1 MLYIVA
7 TPIGHLKDIT
17 LRALETLADVD
28 YILAEDTRHSKGLL
42 SHYKISKPLVSYHK
56 FNEASRLDQIVED
69 LQNGKKIALIS
80 DAGSPLIADPGL
92 RLTRRLQDE
101 NLPFTTIPGPS
112 SPIAALQLSGF
123 SCDCFQFRGFAPKKS
138 GSLTTFLQEMASY
151 KGISLFCETS
161 ERLISTLQMIDKL
174 LPHNPLAVMR
184 EITKL
189 HEEVKRGTAKELLKH
204 FTHPKGEIIMAM
216 APLEHPEPV
225 SLDDLEML
233 QEKGLSRRDA
243 VKEMAK
249 KSGMSKR
256 ELYKLA
262 NKTDGC

>member
-28 YILAEDTRHSKGLL
+28 YILAEDTRHSRGLL

-56 FNEASRLDQIVED
+56 FNEASRLDQIVAD
-69 LQNGKKIALIS
+69 LKAGKKIALIS

-92 RLTRRLQDE
+92 RLTKRLQEE
-101 NLPFTTIPGPS
+101 NLPFTTIPGAS
-112 SPIAALQLSGF
+112 SPLAALQLSGF
-123 SCDCFQFRGFAPKKS
+123 SFDRFQFCGFAPKKS
-138 GSLTTFLQEMASY
+138 GGLNTFLQKIASY
-151 KGISLFCETS
+151 EGVSLFFETS
-161 ERLISTLQMIDKL
+161 ERLLSTLQMIDKL
-174 LPHNPLAVMR
+174 LPQHPLAIMR

-189 HEEVKRGTAKELLKH
+189 HEEVKKGTAKELLAH
-204 FTHPKGEIIMAM
+204 FTHPKGEIVIAV
-216 APLEHPEPV
+216 APCEHHEPV
-225 SLDDLEML
+225 SLDDLEQL
-233 QEKGLSRRDA
+233 QERGLSRRDA

-249 KSGMSKR
+249 KSGLSKR